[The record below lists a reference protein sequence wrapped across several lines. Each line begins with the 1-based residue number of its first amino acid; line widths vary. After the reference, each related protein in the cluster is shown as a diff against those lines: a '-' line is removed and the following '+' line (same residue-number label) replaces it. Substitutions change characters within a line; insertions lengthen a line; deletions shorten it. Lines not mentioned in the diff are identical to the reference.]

1 MRHRLEFDRT
11 FEKIAVLRAN
21 GIGDY
26 VFSVPALEAL
36 RARFPQAEIVLLG
49 KAWHAAFLTDRLGP
63 VDRVV
68 VIPPCPGVGEE
79 PGTPVDEARLE
90 RFFEDM
96 ARERFDL
103 AIQLHGGG
111 RYSNPFVRRLGA
123 RLTVGLKTPD
133 VEPLDRWVPYTYF
146 QSEIMRYLEVMSLVD
161 AAPVQLE
168 PHIEVTE
175 ADLREAGQFCSRS
188 GRPLVVFHPG
198 ATDPRRHWPA
208 EKFAAVGDALA
219 ATGARVAVLGTARER
234 PIVEA
239 VIANMQVEA
248 EALCDRLSLSGL
260 TGLLSQAALVISNDS
275 GPLHLAAAVGTPTV
289 GIFWCGNLINGGP
302 LTRTRHRPF
311 LSWRLGCPRCGA
323 NTIESPCDHQDS
335 FVADVPVE
343 DVTNAA
349 LDLFMSF
356 GRQADN

>member
-1 MRHRLEFDRT
+1 MRRRFEPEHT

-49 KAWHAAFLTDRLGP
+49 KAWHAAFLTERLGP

-79 PGTPVDEARLE
+79 PGTSVDEAGLE
-90 RFFEDM
+90 RFFADM
-96 ARERFDL
+96 AHERFDL

-123 RLTVGLKTPD
+123 RLTVGLKAHD
-133 VEPLDRWVPYTYF
+133 AEPLDRWVPYTYF
-146 QSEIMRYLEVMSLVD
+146 QCEIMRYLEVVSLVG
-161 AAPVQLE
+161 ALPVRLE

-175 ADLREAGQFCSRS
+175 ADLGEVGRFGSQAGW
-188 GRPLVVFHPG
+188 PLAVLHPG
-198 ATDPRRHWPA
+198 ATDTRRHWPP

-219 ATGARVAVLGTARER
+219 AAGARVAVLGTAPER

-239 VIANMQVEA
+239 VIANMRAEA
-248 EALCDRLSLSGL
+248 EVLCDSLSLGGL
-260 TGLLSQAALVISNDS
+260 AGLLSRAALMVSNDS

-302 LTRTRHRPF
+302 LTRARHRPF
-311 LSWRLGCPRCGA
+311 LSWRLDCPRCGA
-323 NTIESPCDHQDS
+323 NTIEAPCEHRDS

-343 DVTNAA
+343 GVTNAA
-349 LDLFMSF
+349 LDLLVSCW
-356 GRQADN
+356 RQADN